1 MSFCKLSNELTGK
14 GFTQI
19 ENNFI
24 VEFLPSLNPLAL
36 KVYLH
41 GLYLCQN
48 GIDHTVEDFMKTF
61 DLSKDDVESLF
72 KSLEELNLVDCIDT
86 NPMEVRYLPIKNS
99 SMFLKKFDVRKFKTF
114 NAEAQSLLK
123 RPIDINEFNQYYYQ
137 IEKNNLE
144 TEAVVKIIEYCVFK
158 KGDTVSANYIL
169 TVLRNWAREG
179 IKTASQV
186 DERIE
191 NEERYNDDIKLVLT
205 TLGIKRAS
213 TMEEKDMFLDW
224 TNNLGFSLDTIIH
237 VAKIT
242 KKKKGDFLKL
252 NALINKC
259 FELSKLSTKEIDD
272 FFAMEEEYYNIA
284 KTVCRN
290 LGIHYDN
297 LSIVVETYVSSWCN
311 LGFDAEALNKLS
323 LYCFTSN
330 IKSLQ
335 GMNNIVNKF
344 FKLGILT
351 LDAIKVYINE
361 LNCFDDKIEEIINT
375 FGLSRHVNKFDR
387 EFYSTWI
394 NDWKTP
400 QEVLDYAISVSKDK
414 LQPMQFLN
422 RLLSVYHNKG
432 IKTVSEAKQ
441 EKIEFEN
448 YYKKSD
454 FKTNKANKTEYSKEQ
469 LSSLFDTI
477 NEVELWL
484 KKTKRNRL

>member
-1 MSFCKLSNELTGK
+1 MSFCKLSNELTGR
-14 GFTQI
+14 GYTQI

-24 VEFLPSLNPLAL
+24 VEFLPNLNPLAL

-114 NAEAQSLLK
+114 NAEAQSLL
-123 RPIDINEFNQYYYQ
+123 
-137 IEKNNLE
+137 
-144 TEAVVKIIEYCVFK
+144 YCVFK

-205 TLGIKRAS
+205 TLSIKRAS

-335 GMNNIVNKF
+335 GMDNIVNKF

-351 LDAIKVYINE
+351 LDIRSFPP
-361 LNCFDDKIEEIINT
+361 C
-375 FGLSRHVNKFDR
+375 
-387 EFYSTWI
+387 
-394 NDWKTP
+394 
-400 QEVLDYAISVSKDK
+400 
-414 LQPMQFLN
+414 
-422 RLLSVYHNKG
+422 
-432 IKTVSEAKQ
+432 
-441 EKIEFEN
+441 
-448 YYKKSD
+448 
-454 FKTNKANKTEYSKEQ
+454 
-469 LSSLFDTI
+469 
-477 NEVELWL
+477 
-484 KKTKRNRL
+484 